1 MLKRLIPAVLVLGA
15 ITVSTSSAF
24 AAKNDNAPKGEK
36 RSPRMLSRFDSNHDG
51 SIDSTEAVR
60 VRNAYE
66 ALKALDTNKDGQL
79 SDSEI
84 TAMKVAP
91 RKGNRTGKPRRKGV

>member
-1 MLKRLIPAVLVLGA
+1 MLKRLIPAVLVLAA
-15 ITVSTSSAF
+15 ITVSAPSAF
-24 AAKNDNAPKGEK
+24 AAKNENRPKGEK
-36 RSPRMLSRFDSNHDG
+36 RSTRMLSRFDTNHDG

-91 RKGNRTGKPRRKGV
+91 RNGVRTGKPRKKNI